1 LGPLPIRV
9 GRLLHDA
16 SSMHTVVLRKH
27 DLYVAMRPMVLQCRG
42 LRAGHLERQPRQ
54 AQLREQWTEQP
65 TERGLPVQVQVV
77 EAPGAVAVV
86 VVWVHHRGR
95 PGS

>member
-1 LGPLPIRV
+1 MRATYHLRQDPRRPEEQWLAWALVPLPVTR
-9 GRLLHDA
+9 H
-16 SSMHTVVLRKH
+16 
-27 DLYVAMRPMVLQCRG
+27 
-42 LRAGHLERQPRQ
+42 GHLERQPRQ